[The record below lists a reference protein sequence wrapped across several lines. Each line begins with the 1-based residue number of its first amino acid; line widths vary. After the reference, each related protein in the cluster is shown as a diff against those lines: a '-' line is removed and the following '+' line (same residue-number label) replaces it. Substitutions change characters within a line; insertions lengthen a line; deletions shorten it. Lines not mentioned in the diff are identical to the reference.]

1 MTERQRKAW
10 KSSLNLLFG
19 PPNWLVQ
26 EEWKRDSKGKPT
38 EPFDAA
44 MLRVRAG
51 YGLSESPPVPRTV
64 EEAREWYTEKMS
76 KPGAYNERERRIKAA
91 LDKDEQL
98 RQNVRAPEMSEVIP
112 DSMSKDDVQPKE
124 LSKVCLD
131 CGKIID
137 HVGARCY
144 ACQKRRQ
151 RG

>member
-10 KSSLNLLFG
+10 ESSLNPLFG

-26 EEWKRDSKGKPT
+26 EEWRRDKKGEST

-44 MLRVRAG
+44 MLRVRAR
-51 YGLSESPPVPRTV
+51 YGLPESPPVPRGIA
-64 EEAREWYTEKMS
+64 EARECYAEKMS
-76 KPGAYNERERRIKAA
+76 KPGAYEERERRIKAA

-98 RQNVRAPEMSEVIP
+98 RQNVRGKEMSEVIP
-112 DSMSKDDVQPKE
+112 DSMSKDDVQPAE
-124 LSKVCLD
+124 MSKVCLD